1 MEELYPQLLAWVN
14 GLWRRRWIAL
24 ALSWILCLVGWG
36 VVSTLP
42 DTYSSSGRVYVD
54 TATVLRP
61 LLSGIAVEDDVY
73 SEINV
78 MKRTLLSRPNLEK
91 VARATDLDITAT
103 SDEAMERLIQRLR
116 RSTRVAGAGDNL
128 FAISFEGPDPQQAKD
143 IVQALIT
150 IFIERNLGDNRTDMD
165 AARQFLD
172 QQIRSYELQLE
183 EAEQRTARFKQQ
195 NMGLLP
201 GASGY
206 HGRLSG
212 ARERLA
218 RAQSDLKE
226 ATTQRDVLRRELAE
240 VPEFLEF
247 QSDQALNGAGPPS
260 TTEIRIIELE
270 GRLEDLLTE
279 YTDQHPDVVKVQR
292 RLDAM
297 LEKQELELQA
307 ALGGNALTGDAENG
321 TKTLKT
327 VNPLHDQ
334 LRVRLIEQEAN
345 VQVLQE
351 AVREREQ
358 VVADLNAL
366 ATSVPIVEAEYTKL
380 NRDYG
385 VLQRKYQEL
394 LSRREAARISQDREN
409 QADKVQFRIIDPPQV
424 AVYPSGPNRAAFLM
438 VATVVSVGA
447 GVGFAFLLTLI
458 SPTFANA
465 RQLSDQFGIPVIG
478 VVQEVHRA
486 WRRPVRFANAMGFF
500 SVFLCLPA
508 LLGILLHIESQYGI
522 GRLQLAQLTDE
533 RMLTELAINVTE
545 ISRDMVTRLFNKL
558 L

>member
-1 MEELYPQLLAWVN
+1 MDELYPQILGWLN

-36 VVSTLP
+36 IVATLP
-42 DTYSSSGRVYVD
+42 DTYRSAGRVYVD

-73 SEINV
+73 SEISV

-103 SDEAMERLIQRLR
+103 SDEAMERLIGRLR
-116 RSTRVAGAGDNL
+116 DSTRVAGAGDNL

-201 GASGY
+201 GSNGY
-206 HGRLSG
+206 HGRL
-212 ARERLA
+212 ERTRNSLS
-218 RAQSDLKE
+218 RAKADLKE
-226 ATTQRDVLRRELAE
+226 STTQRDILRRELAE
-240 VPEFLEF
+240 VPEYLEF
-247 QSDQALNGAGPPS
+247 QSNQVLNGAGPPS
-260 TTEIRIIELE
+260 NTELRIIELE
-270 GRLEDLLTE
+270 GQLQDLLTE
-279 YTDQHPDVVKVQR
+279 YTEQHPDVVKVQR
-292 RLDAM
+292 RLDSM
-297 LEKQELELQA
+297 LEKQEQELEA
-307 ALGGNALTGDAENG
+307 ALSGSALTGDPDSTQN
-321 TKTLKT
+321 TLKT
-327 VNPLHDQ
+327 ANPLHDQ
-334 LRVRLIEQEAN
+334 LRVRLIEEEAN

-351 AVREREQ
+351 KVREREQ
-358 VVADLNAL
+358 LVADLNAL
-366 ATSVPIVEAEYTKL
+366 ATSVPIVEAEYIKL
-380 NRDYG
+380 NRDYD

-424 AVYPSGPNRAAFLM
+424 PVYPSGPNRAAFLI
-438 VATVVSVGA
+438 VAATISLGV

-465 RQLSDQFGIPVIG
+465 KQLSNQFGIPVVG
-478 VVQEVHRA
+478 VVQEVQSA

-500 SVFLCLPA
+500 ALFLCLPG
-508 LLGILLHIESQYGI
+508 LLAILLHLESQYGI
-522 GRLQLAQLTDE
+522 GRLQLAELTNERALAQLASS
-533 RMLTELAINVTE
+533 LTEA
-545 ISRDMVTRLFNKL
+545 SRSMVTQILNKL

>member
-1 MEELYPQLLAWVN
+1 MEELYPQLLGWLN

-24 ALSWILCLVGWG
+24 ALSWVMCLIGWSI
-36 VVSTLP
+36 VATLP
-42 DTYSSSGRVYVD
+42 DTYRSAGRVYVD

-61 LLSGIAVEDDVY
+61 LLSGIAVDDDIY
-73 SEINV
+73 SEISV

-103 SDEAMERLIQRLR
+103 SDEAMERLIDGLR
-116 RSTRVAGAGDNL
+116 DSTQVAGAGDNL

-201 GASGY
+201 GNNGY
-206 HGRLSG
+206 HGRLQR
-212 ARERLA
+212 ARGGLS
-218 RAQSDLKE
+218 RAKADLKE
-226 ATTQRDVLRRELAE
+226 ATTQRDILRRELAE
-240 VPEFLEF
+240 IPEFLEF
-247 QSDQALNGAGPPS
+247 QSNQVLNGSGPPS
-260 TTEIRIIELE
+260 NTEIRIVELE
-270 GRLEDLLTE
+270 GQLQDLLTE
-279 YTDQHPDVVKVQR
+279 YTEQHPDVVKVQR

-297 LEKQELELQA
+297 LEKQEQELEA
-307 ALGGNALTGDAENG
+307 ALNGSALTGDPDSTRN
-321 TKTLKT
+321 TLKT
-327 VNPLHDQ
+327 ANPLYDQ
-334 LRVRLIEQEAN
+334 LRVRLIEEEAD

-351 AVREREQ
+351 KVREREQ
-358 VVADLNAL
+358 SVADLNAL
-366 ATSVPIVEAEYTKL
+366 ATSVPIVEAEYIKL
-380 NRDYG
+380 NRDYD

-424 AVYPSGPNRAAFLM
+424 PVYPSGPNRAAFLI
-438 VATVVSVGA
+438 VATVVSLGI

-465 RQLSDQFGIPVIG
+465 KQLSNQFGIPVVG
-478 VVQEVHRA
+478 VVREVHSA
-486 WRRPVRFANAMGFF
+486 WRRPVRLANAMGFF
-500 SVFLCLPA
+500 ALFLCLPA
-508 LLGILLHIESQYGI
+508 LLGALLHLESQYGI
-522 GRLQLAQLTDE
+522 GRLQLAELTNERALAQLASS
-533 RMLTELAINVTE
+533 LTEA
-545 ISRDMVTRLFNKL
+545 SRSMVTQILDKL

>member
-1 MEELYPQLLAWVN
+1 MEELYPQLLAWLN

-24 ALSWILCLVGWG
+24 ALSWVLCLGGWA

-42 DTYSSSGRVYVD
+42 DTYRSAGRVYVD
-54 TATVLRP
+54 TATVLKP

-116 RSTRVAGAGDNL
+116 ESTRVAGAGDNL

-150 IFIERNLGDNRTDMD
+150 IFIERNLGDTRTDMD
-165 AARQFLD
+165 SARQFLD

-201 GASGY
+201 GSNGY
-206 HGRLSG
+206 HGRLDR
-212 ARERLA
+212 ARSSLG
-218 RAQSDLKE
+218 RAKTSLKE

-247 QSDQALNGAGPPS
+247 QSDQTLNGAGPPS
-260 TTEIRIIELE
+260 NTEVRIIELE
-270 GRLEDLLTE
+270 GRLQDMLTE
-279 YTDQHPDVVKVQR
+279 YTAQHPDVLKVER
-292 RLDAM
+292 RLEALRIKHD
-297 LEKQELELQA
+297 EELDA
-307 ALGGNALTGDAENG
+307 ALNGAALTGDPDSNRR
-321 TKTLKT
+321 TLKT
-327 VNPLHDQ
+327 ANPLHDQ
-334 LRVRLIEQEAN
+334 LRVRLIEEEAN

-351 AVREREQ
+351 KVREREQ
-358 VVADLNAL
+358 QVADLNAL
-366 ATSVPIVEAEYTKL
+366 ATSVPIVEAEYIKL
-380 NRDYG
+380 NRDYD

-424 AVYPSGPNRAAFLM
+424 PVYPSGPNRAAFLIISAV
-438 VATVVSVGA
+438 VAVGL
-447 GVGFAFLLTLI
+447 GVGFAFLLTLV

-465 RQLSDQFGIPVIG
+465 RQLSDHFGIPVVG
-478 VVQEVHRA
+478 VVQEIQSA
-486 WRRPVRFANAMGFF
+486 WRRPARFANAMGFF
-500 SVFLCLPA
+500 AMFLFLPA
-508 LLGILLHIESQYGI
+508 VLVVLLHIESQYGI
-522 GRLQLAQLTDE
+522 GRLNLGDIADE
-533 RMLTELAINVTE
+533 RMLLELAGNLTE
-545 ISRDMVTRLFNKL
+545 ISRNMVTQLFNKL